1 MKNIIFIA
9 PPASG
14 KGTQSEKLVNK
25 YGYIHIS
32 TGDLLREEIK
42 SGSSLGEEIDNSIK
56 QGMLVSDEIVSN
68 LLKKTLNAA
77 DKPFILDG
85 YPRSLKQIDTLNS
98 ILNEINKQIDIVI
111 YLDVPYDELLN
122 RVVGRLYCPNCS
134 KTYHKTFAKP
144 SVDGLCDNCNTNL
157 LSRSDDNEETFK
169 KRYDTYMENTIPI
182 LNYYEKR
189 GILKKIQNVSTIEE
203 IFNEIEKVIK

>member
-68 LLKKTLNAA
+68 L
-77 DKPFILDG
+77 
-85 YPRSLKQIDTLNS
+85 
-98 ILNEINKQIDIVI
+98 INKQIDIVI

-134 KTYHKTFAKP
+134 KTYHKVFAKP

-169 KRYDTYMENTIPI
+169 KRYDTYMENTFPI

>member
-25 YGYIHIS
+25 YGYFHIS

-42 SGSSLGEEIDNSIK
+42 SGSKLGEEIDNYIK
-56 QGMLVSDEIVSN
+56 QGMLVSDEIVSK
-68 LLKKTLNAA
+68 LLKKTLNNT

-85 YPRSLKQIDTLNS
+85 YPRNEKQIDTLNS
-98 ILNEINKQIDIVI
+98 ILNDINKKIDVVI

-134 KTYHKTFAKP
+134 KTYHKEFAKP
-144 SVDGLCDNCNTNL
+144 GVDGICDVCHTDL
-157 LSRSDDNEETFK
+157 LSRTDDNAETFK
-169 KRYDTYMENTIPI
+169 NRYDTYLENTYPI
-182 LNYYEKR
+182 LNYYEKC